1 MSQRAVIYTWFR
13 GEQDPDP
20 LDTLDAQE
28 ERCRAYAE
36 AQGYDVVE
44 VLRESTSDEPN
55 DRPELK
61 RLRSMV
67 WGRRADVVIAIRPGR
82 LYLDPNRLTRLAHEA
97 RNSGVRLEFLEQ
109 PFVLQED

>member
-67 WGRRADVVIAIRPGR
+67 WGRRADVVIATRPDR